1 MFRRLLHT
9 ERDYTALLLRLALG
23 ALVFPHGAQKLLG
36 WYGGFGFEGTMAFF
50 ASIGVPALFGLLVI
64 ASDFFGSLLLVLGL
78 LGRVAAFGTFSVML
92 GAMLLVHWQ
101 FGFWINWDGS
111 QPGEGIQF
119 HLLAAVA
126 IAVMVKGSGAWSLD
140 RLLAG
145 RPSEGATSAVSGPK
159 TLRAA

>member
-1 MFRRLLHT
+1 M
-9 ERDYTALLLRLALG
+9 Y
-23 ALVFPHGAQKLLG
+23 
-36 WYGGFGFEGTMAFF
+36 
-50 ASIGVPALFGLLVI
+50 SIGVPALFGLLVI

-101 FGFWINWDGS
+101 FGFWINWDGT

-119 HLLAAVA
+119 HLLAAAVA

-145 RPSEGATSAVSGPK
+145 RPSVGATSAVPGPK
-159 TLRAA
+159 ALRAA